1 MSNFLVEDLKRII
14 KGDNPLTKIILV
26 NVIVFLIIN
35 LLRPLVN
42 FNDWF
47 GLPGDLSEFVWK
59 LYTLV
64 TYMFLHAGLF
74 HLFFNMLWLYFIGQI
89 ILEYIGPK
97 RFISIYFLGGIAG
110 GLTYLLAY
118 NLFTISGSN
127 AIGGGLIG
135 ASAGVM
141 AIVIA
146 GATLVPDYRV
156 RLILF
161 GTFPL
166 KYIGVGIFILTS
178 LLDLSENTGGKLAHV
193 GGALIGY
200 TFIRMLQSGN
210 DLSIFFYSFITPIT
224 NLFKKNKPKMR
235 VVKNDTTQKP
245 KPKSTARPKAEQQRI
260 DAILDKISASGYDA
274 LTAEEKEIL
283 FRASNKK

>member
-14 KGDNPLTKIILV
+14 KGDNPLTKVILV
-26 NVIVFLIIN
+26 NVVVFLVFN
-35 LLRPLVN
+35 LLEPL
-42 FNDWF
+42 FSFKSWF
-47 GLPGDLSEFVWK
+47 GLPGDLSELIWK
-59 LYTLV
+59 PYTLV

-74 HLFFNMLWLYFIGQI
+74 HLFFNMIWLYFVGQI

-110 GLTYLLAY
+110 GLFYLVAY
-118 NLFTISGSN
+118 NLFILSGSDS
-127 AIGGGLIG
+127 IGGGLIG

-156 RLILF
+156 KLVFF

-178 LLDLSENTGGKLAHV
+178 LLNLTENTGGKLAHV
-193 GGALIGY
+193 GGAIIGY

-210 DLSIFFYSFITPIT
+210 DLSQLFYSFVTPLS
-224 NLFKKNKPKMR
+224 NLFKKKKPKMR
-235 VVKNDTTQKP
+235 VVKNERKAKP
-245 KPKSTARPKAEQQRI
+245 TPKTAARPKAEQQRI